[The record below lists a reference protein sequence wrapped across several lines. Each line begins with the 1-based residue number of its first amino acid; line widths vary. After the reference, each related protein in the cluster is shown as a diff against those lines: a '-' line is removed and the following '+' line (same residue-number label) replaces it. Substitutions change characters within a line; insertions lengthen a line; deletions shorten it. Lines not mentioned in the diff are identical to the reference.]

1 MPQVPDLLTLLKSG
15 VHFGHKLS
23 KRNPK
28 MEPFI
33 FTSKNG
39 FHIINIEETQT
50 KLQEALDFVRK
61 VVANGGTILFLG
73 TKKQAQSIVKK
84 HAIECGMPYIT
95 ERWLGGTFTNYAT
108 ISKVVKKY
116 RNLKDEKAKGGLEK
130 YTKKEQLDF
139 DREIEKLEKIV
150 GGIAEVTKVPDA
162 IFVCDIK
169 KEKTAVREAIRRNVP
184 IVAICDTNTN
194 PNLITYPI
202 PANDDAIKS
211 IELLT
216 GLVAE
221 AVKEGQA
228 ERRAQAPVVPAAV
241 ASQVPAKQS

>member
-1 MPQVPDLLTLLKSG
+1 MPQVPDLLTLLKNG

-84 HAIECGMPYIT
+84 YAIECGMPYIT

-116 RNLKDEKAKGGLEK
+116 RSLKEEKAKGGLEK

-139 DREIEKLEKIV
+139 DRDIEKLEKIV

-162 IFVCDIK
+162 IFVCDVK

-216 GLVAE
+216 SLIAE
-221 AVKEGQA
+221 AVQEGQA
-228 ERRAQAPVVPAAV
+228 DRRVQAAAVPATV
-241 ASQVPAKQS
+241 ATQVLPKQA